1 VDVRGS
7 PLSEEPTIASQPRC
21 GDAVVGCVDQSESDC
36 GLFDLLPRDFLG
48 CDQLAR
54 VRDLDRA
61 TRLRL
66 QLGCGL
72 VRSVCRSVVMVGV
85 VTMVSLLFAVAV
97 ADDQTSH
104 RVANVQNHASR
115 ARGYERNRKK

>member
-1 VDVRGS
+1 MDVRGS

-21 GDAVVGCVDQSESDC
+21 GDAVVGCVDQSDC

-54 VRDLDRA
+54 VRELDRA

-85 VTMVSLLFAVAV
+85 VTMVSLLFAIAV

-104 RVANVQNHASR
+104 RVANVQNHAGR
-115 ARGYERNRKK
+115 ARGYERNRKR